1 MSKFIYGLLALGL
14 LCLISLSDVR
24 GQEVLPLDHAVRTG
38 KLPNGFTYY
47 IRHNTEPQKRV
58 IMYLANKVGSV
69 LEEDDQRGLAH
80 FMEHMSFNGTR
91 HFPKNEL
98 VNYLQKSGVRFGADI
113 NAYTS
118 FDETVY
124 ELPLPSDNPKLVQNG
139 IQIMRDWAQS
149 ATLDP
154 VEIDKERG
162 VVLEE
167 KRLGKGASERML
179 QKYWPLILNN
189 SRYTNRIPIGTDEIL
204 NNFKPETIRRFY
216 HDWYRPD
223 LQALIVVGDID
234 VDQMEKE
241 VKAKFSDLK
250 NPKAEKSRVI
260 YSIPLTGKNQF
271 ISVTDREMTGT
282 VAEVIIK
289 HLPEKIKTADDYLHA
304 IERALVNQLLASRF
318 AELAHRQDVPF
329 LSGTAGIQGFI
340 GGLNSYN
347 LTVSAKSAELEKG
360 FKVVWRENLRI
371 SRLGFTQSELDRAK
385 TNYLGRI
392 TAEFKEKN
400 KTNSLAYVK
409 EYLQYFLNGVAAPGI
424 EAELEIVKNDLP
436 QITLADIKKVINDY
450 VKNTD
455 RDIVVMAPEKDKAGL
470 PTEAVIN
477 KWINEV
483 ESENITPYKEDM
495 NTAGLLIAQ
504 PIPGKIV
511 SETKD
516 TKSGITTIM
525 LSNGVKVL
533 LKPTDFKNNEI
544 LFSGFASGGSSL
556 YNDRDYESAMAA
568 NVVPSFGAG
577 NYNPSQLNQYFA
589 GKQFRV
595 QPFINERF
603 QGINGASASNDIQ
616 TALELTYAYFTE
628 PIKDPVRFDN
638 IITRSLDGMANR
650 ANDPKTVFQDTINA
664 ILGDHN
670 PRKTGPSVAK
680 VKMIDLERAFD
691 IYHERFGNASGFTF
705 VFVGSIDTLSIN
717 PLVEKYLGSLPANN
731 DKGLTSSLNINTPS
745 GIIERTVYKGTE
757 QKASLNLTF
766 SGLFDYSFFNKLK
779 MEALKEVIQ
788 IRLLERLREDESGVY
803 SPNTRI
809 NITKYPTSKYS
820 LTISLGCAPQN
831 VEKLIASTLDEI
843 NKLKNDGPLAVN
855 MEKFKAEN
863 SRGMETQLE
872 TNGFWLNYV
881 LAQLQNNEDVNQV
894 DGYFTQLKSITP
906 SDIKEMAAQ
915 YLSGKNYIRLVL
927 LPEPNGN

>member
-1 MSKFIYGLLALGL
+1 MRKFIYGLLAWEL
-14 LCLISLSDVR
+14 LCLISLGHLQ
-24 GQEVLPLDHAVRTG
+24 GQEVLSLDTTVRTG

-47 IRHNTEPQKRV
+47 IRHNAEPEKRV

-69 LEEDDQRGLAH
+69 LEDDDQRGLAH
-80 FMEHMSFNGTR
+80 FMEHMSFNGTK

-124 ELPLPSDNPKLVQNG
+124 ELPLPSDKPKLLQNG
-139 IQIMRDWAQS
+139 IQIMRDWAQE

-189 SRYTNRIPIGTDEIL
+189 SRYTSRIPIGTDEIL

-234 VDQMEKE
+234 VDQMEKQI
-241 VKAKFSDLK
+241 KAKFSDLK

-260 YSIPLTGKNQF
+260 YSVPLTGKNQF

-289 HLPEKIKTADDYLHA
+289 HLPEKIKTVDDYLHA

-318 AELAHRQDVPF
+318 AELAHQRDVPF
-329 LSGTAGIQGFI
+329 LTSGANIQGFI
-340 GGLNSYN
+340 GGLTSYN
-347 LTVSAKSAELEKG
+347 LTVSAKPGELEKG
-360 FKVVWRENLRI
+360 FKAVWGENLRI
-371 SRLGFTQSELDRAK
+371 SRMGFTQSELDRAK
-385 TNYLGRI
+385 MNYLGRI
-392 TAEFKEKN
+392 IAGFKEKN
-400 KTNSLAYVK
+400 KTNSQEYVK
-409 EYLQYFLNGVAAPGI
+409 EYLEYFLKGVAAPGI
-424 EAELEIVKNDLP
+424 EAELEMVKKDLP
-436 QITLADIKKVINDY
+436 QITLADINKVIKDY

-455 RDIVVMAPEKDKAGL
+455 RVILIMAPEKDKAGL
-470 PTEAVIN
+470 PIEIVIS

-483 ESENITPYKEDM
+483 ENENIIPYKGEL
-495 NTAGLLIAQ
+495 NIVSLLAAQ
-504 PIPGKIV
+504 PVPGKIL

-525 LSNGVKVL
+525 LSNGIKIL

-544 LFSGFASGGSSL
+544 LFSGFAAGGSSL
-556 YNDRDYESAMAA
+556 YNDHDYESAMAA
-568 NVVPSFGAG
+568 NVIPSFGAG
-577 NYNPSQLNQYFA
+577 NYDPSQLNQYFA

-628 PIKDPVRFDN
+628 PVKDPVRFDN
-638 IITRSLDGMANR
+638 IISRSLDGIANR

-664 ILGDHN
+664 VLGDHN
-670 PRKTGPSVAK
+670 PRKTGPSFAK
-680 VKMIDLERAFD
+680 VKMIDPDRAFD

-705 VFVGSIDTLSIN
+705 VFAGSIDTSVIK
-717 PLVEKYLGSLPANN
+717 PLLEKYLGSLPVK
-731 DKGLTSSLNINTPS
+731 DDQRLTSSLNISTPS
-745 GIIERTVYKGTE
+745 GIIEHTVYKGTE
-757 QKASLNLTF
+757 PKASVNLTF
-766 SGLFDYSFFNKLK
+766 SGLFDYSFSNKLK

-809 NITKYPTSKYS
+809 NVNKYPTSKYS
-820 LTISLGCAPQN
+820 LTISFSCAPQN
-831 VEKLIASTLDEI
+831 VEKLIANTLDEI
-843 NKLKNDGPLAVN
+843 NKLKKDGPLAVN
-855 MEKFKAEN
+855 IEKFKAEN
-863 SRGMETQLE
+863 TRGMETQLK
-872 TNGFWLNYV
+872 TNGFWLSYV
-881 LAQLQNNEDVNQV
+881 LAQLQNHEDVNQV
-894 DGYFTQLKSITP
+894 DSYFTQLNSITS
-906 SDIKEMAAQ
+906 SDVKELAAQ

-927 LPEPNGN
+927 LPEPSGN